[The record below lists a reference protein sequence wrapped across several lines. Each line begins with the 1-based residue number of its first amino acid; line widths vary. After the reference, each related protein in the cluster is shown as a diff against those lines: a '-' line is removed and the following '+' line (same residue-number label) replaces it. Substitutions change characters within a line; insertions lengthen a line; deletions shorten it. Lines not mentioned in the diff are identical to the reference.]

1 MNRFQPI
8 DRGTG
13 YLLPPSLED
22 WLPEDHLARFVA
34 DVVEQLDLRELTSQY
49 RGGGALA
56 YHPALL
62 LGLLIY
68 GYATGVHSSRKI
80 EQATYDSIAFRYLAA
95 NTHPDH
101 DTLANFRQ
109 RFLPQISG
117 LFTQVL
123 VLAREMK
130 LLKLGRIALDGTKL
144 HANASRHKALSHGH
158 AVKLE
163 AQLKAEVA
171 ELMRLAEQAD
181 RHERAQGADLP
192 AELARRE
199 ERLARIAA
207 AKAEIEARAQQRF
220 EKEQAAFEED
230 QARRQEKTKRTGKKP
245 GGRPPQPPSP
255 GPKPKDQ
262 VNLTDGESRIM
273 PTSGGGFDQAYNAQA
288 TVAEGS
294 LLVVTTDVTQSPVDV
309 EQLATALRQLQD
321 LEPLLERPEE
331 LLADAGY
338 FSARNVEAVEAAGI
352 TPLIAVGRQKHHEDW
367 RERFMEPTGPPEDT
381 PVGRLRHRLKT
392 LAGRA
397 AYAKRKHIVEPV
409 FGLIKRVMGFRQFS
423 LRGISKVQGEWN
435 LVCLAWNLRR
445 LATLRMA

>member
-1 MNRFQPI
+1 MKRFQPI

-13 YLLPPSLED
+13 YLLPPNLED

-95 NTHPDH
+95 NSHPDH
-101 DTLANFRQ
+101 DTLASFRQ

-192 AELARRE
+192 AELTRRE

-207 AKAEIEARAQQRF
+207 AKAEIEARARQRF
-220 EKEQAAFEED
+220 EQEQAAFEED

-255 GPKPKDQ
+255 GPRPKDQ

-338 FSARNVEAVEAAGI
+338 FSARNVETVEAAGI
-352 TPLIAVGRQKHHEDW
+352 TPLIAVGRQKHHEYW
-367 RERFMEPTGPPEDT
+367 SERFTEPTGPPEDT
-381 PVGRLRHRLKT
+381 PVGRMRHRLKT
-392 LAGRA
+392 LVGRA

>member
-1 MNRFQPI
+1 MSCFQPI

-13 YLLPPSLED
+13 YLLPPNLED

-34 DVVEQLDLRELTSQY
+34 DVVEHLDLRELTSQY

-95 NTHPDH
+95 NAHPDH
-101 DTLANFRQ
+101 DTLASFRQ

-117 LFTQVL
+117 LFTQML

-171 ELMRLAEQAD
+171 ELLRLAEQAD
-181 RHERAQGADLP
+181 RHDRAQGADLP

-199 ERLARIAA
+199 ERLARIAE
-207 AKAEIEARAQQRF
+207 AKVEIEARARQRF
-220 EKEQAAFEED
+220 EKEQAAYEED

-338 FSARNVEAVEAAGI
+338 FSARNVERVVAAGI
-352 TPLIAVGRQKHHEDW
+352 TPLIAVGRQKHHEHW
-367 RERFMEPTGPPEDT
+367 SERFQEPSGPPEDT
-381 PVGRLRHRLKT
+381 PVGRMRHRLKT

-423 LRGISKVQGEWN
+423 LRGLSKVQGEWN

-445 LATLRMA
+445 LATLKMA

>member
-1 MNRFQPI
+1 MGHFQPI

-13 YLLPPSLED
+13 YLLPPNLED
-22 WLPEDHLARFVA
+22 WLPEDHLARFVV
-34 DVVEQLDLRELTSQY
+34 DVVEQLDLRDLTSQY
-49 RGGGALA
+49 RGGGAAA

-101 DTLANFRQ
+101 DTLASFRQ

-163 AQLKAEVA
+163 AQLKKEVA
-171 ELMRLAEQAD
+171 ELMQLAEQAD

-192 AELARRE
+192 AELSRRE

-207 AKAEIEARAQQRF
+207 AKAEIEARARQRF
-220 EKEQAAFEED
+220 EKEQAAFEAD
-230 QARRQEKTKRTGKKP
+230 QARRQEKAKRTGRKP

-255 GPKPKDQ
+255 DPQPKDQ
-262 VNLTDGESRIM
+262 VNLTDAESRIM

-309 EQLATALRQLQD
+309 GQLAPALQQLQE
-321 LEPLLERPEE
+321 LEPLLERPGE

-338 FSARNVEAVEAAGI
+338 FSARNVETIEAAGI
-352 TPLIAVGRQKHHEDW
+352 TPLIAVGRQKHHEHW
-367 RERFMEPTGPPEDT
+367 RERFTEPEGPPEDT
-381 PVGRLRHRLKT
+381 PLGRMRHRLKT
-392 LAGRA
+392 KVGRDS
-397 AYAKRKHIVEPV
+397 YAKRKHIVEPV

-423 LRGISKVQGEWN
+423 LRGLSNVKGEWN